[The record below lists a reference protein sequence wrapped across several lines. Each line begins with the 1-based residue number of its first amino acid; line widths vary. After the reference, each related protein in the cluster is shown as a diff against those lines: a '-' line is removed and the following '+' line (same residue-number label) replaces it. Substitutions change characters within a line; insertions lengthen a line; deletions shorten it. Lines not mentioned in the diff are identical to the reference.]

1 MFLPLVQIRFL
12 FDSIND
18 LSNAPVKSPNVSTK
32 FGDEIEGA
40 PISIPTKLL
49 FLSNKFESQELW
61 ESPARMR
68 LD

>member
-1 MFLPLVQIRFL
+1 MLE
-12 FDSIND
+12 STND
-18 LSNAPVKSPNVSTK
+18 LSRESVNSPNVSIK
-32 FGDEIEGA
+32 FGDVIEGA

-68 LD
+68 LDWELLIAL